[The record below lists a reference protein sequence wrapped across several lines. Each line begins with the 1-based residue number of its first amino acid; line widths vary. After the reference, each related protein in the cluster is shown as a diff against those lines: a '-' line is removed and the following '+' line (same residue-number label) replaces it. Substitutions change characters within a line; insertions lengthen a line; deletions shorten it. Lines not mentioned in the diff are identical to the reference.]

1 MVLEGARGEREG
13 CADGRGA
20 TIFTSMAD
28 AQLPPSIER
37 VLQRFRTME
46 REEKMQSLL
55 GYAKRLEPLPERLA
69 ALDRA
74 AFNVPECQTRVDIFP
89 ESRDGRIHFYADIN
103 ARQSP
108 TVAAFLGII
117 FGAVNDHPPEVML
130 AIPSDFVSTVMASIG
145 LHTREVG
152 LNAMVERLKRHA
164 RALAEAQSESVPD
177 AVPAAV
183 PDAAAGAAS
192 SAAGQSA

>member
-1 MVLEGARGEREG
+1 
-13 CADGRGA
+13 
-20 TIFTSMAD
+20 MAD
-28 AQLPPSIER
+28 APLPPSIER
-37 VLQRFRTME
+37 VLQRFRTMA
-46 REEKMQSLL
+46 REEKMQALL
-55 GYAKRLEPLPERLA
+55 GYARRLEPLPERLA

-117 FGAVNDHPPEVML
+117 FSAVNDHPPAVML
-130 AIPSDFVSTVMASIG
+130 AIPPDFVSTVMSSIG

-164 RALAEAQSESVPD
+164 RDAEAEARPSEQ
-177 AVPAAV
+177 ARA
-183 PDAAAGAAS
+183 
-192 SAAGQSA
+192 